1 MSMTALAA
9 DIETVPTSAA
19 LALPYDANERTPPA
33 SYTKAETIA
42 AWYERDRAEWE
53 TARVKT
59 YSLSPLYG
67 RVVAIGMAWNPP
79 DDFTDA
85 VETHALVAE
94 AGADEAAM
102 LGAFWER
109 VQTADP
115 LVTWNGAGFDVPFLL
130 TRSAIL
136 GVTNTPSGLLKRY
149 SHEKH
154 YDVKQVV
161 CGYDGQRM
169 RSSGNSLSD
178 WAQAFGMDAKI
189 AHGSQVYTMY
199 REGRFAD
206 IGAYA
211 ADDARLTLA
220 LYHRVAAVF
229 A

>member
-1 MSMTALAA
+1 MTPFAA

-19 LALPYDANERTPPA
+19 LALPYPQGERLPPA
-33 SYTKAETIA
+33 SYTKPETIA
-42 AWYERDRAEWE
+42 AWYERDRLEWE
-53 TARVKT
+53 TTRIKT
-59 YSLSPLYG
+59 FSLSPLHG
-67 RVVAIGMAWNPP
+67 RVVAVGMAWETETGEM
-79 DDFTDA
+79 DSDA
-85 VETHALVAE
+85 LLAET
-94 AGADEAAM
+94 GADEAA
-102 LGAFWER
+102 LLSAFWER
-109 VQTADP
+109 ASMADP

-149 SHEKH
+149 ALDAH

-161 CGYDGQRM
+161 CGFDSQRM
-169 RSSGNSLSD
+169 RSAGNSLSD
-178 WAQAFGMDAKI
+178 WATAFGMSAKI
-189 AHGSQVYTMY
+189 AHGSHVYAMY

-220 LYHRVAAVF
+220 LYHRVAPVF